1 MIRNKI
7 TQHNLFLIQIGK
19 EIRQIIKAPIRST
32 AEDVNGRPIG
42 GSCADKLLDDMRIFG
57 HFVWVTLP

>member
-19 EIRQIIKAPIRST
+19 EIRQIIKAPRT
-32 AEDVNGRPIG
+32 
-42 GSCADKLLDDMRIFG
+42 
-57 HFVWVTLP
+57 